1 MCVLCVCGSSA
12 ISVFLLHKQTTLF
25 SRYTLHL
32 SSLQFYDITEVPV
45 FIKAGSVIPRLP
57 LPSGNV
63 VGKAMDMY
71 EVLMFDIF
79 SGREKT
85 LVCVCV
91 CV

>member
-1 MCVLCVCGSSA
+1 
-12 ISVFLLHKQTTLF
+12 
-25 SRYTLHL
+25 
-32 SSLQFYDITEVPV
+32 V